1 MSRVADLKPDL
12 SDAAPF
18 DRARPPLPSLP
29 KRCAAVVLHA
39 SVDRGVQA
47 VSAKNDY
54 RLMMK
59 SKSMNL
65 MIVHDAHQQGDS
77 VQRLKDIQYTGK
89 FLSILVL

>member
-18 DRARPPLPSLP
+18 DRARPPLPLLP

-54 RLMMK
+54 
-59 SKSMNL
+59 
-65 MIVHDAHQQGDS
+65 
-77 VQRLKDIQYTGK
+77 
-89 FLSILVL
+89 